1 MISAEN
7 ANITIGDLFNSDLQL
22 TSPPNL
28 FFELNKVLD
37 DPSKSLED
45 AGNIITKD
53 PGLSVKLL
61 KQVNSPLYGF
71 SGKIATVTHAI
82 TILGANEV
90 RNLVL
95 ATLIIDK
102 FSAQTEGMMSMH
114 DFWAMSLRNA
124 LMAKEL
130 ASHCQIK
137 VNIET
142 IFICGLLHE
151 IGKLV
156 FYRRIPNVAKEIG
169 QVVEQTGKNELDVE
183 QKILGFTHYDAGAE
197 LTRLWKLPA
206 VISETI
212 AQHCRPDKSSPYFV
226 IADLIRTA
234 NLISKMDLSDE
245 ATNLNDKWGITDD
258 ELSEIIDK
266 VEDQFEEI
274 FSVFYRVS

>member
-124 LMAKEL
+124 FMAKEL

-137 VNIET
+137 VNKET

-183 QKILGFTHYDAGAE
+183 HKILGFTHYDAGAE

-245 ATNLNDKWGITDD
+245 ATNLNDKWGITDN

>member
-1 MISAEN
+1 MLTTET

-37 DPSKSLED
+37 NPGKSLED
-45 AGNIITKD
+45 AGNIIAKD
-53 PGLSVKLL
+53 PALSMKLL
-61 KQVNSPLYGF
+61 KQVNSAFYGF

-82 TILGANEV
+82 SIIGAHEL

-114 DFWAMSLRNA
+114 DFWAMCLRNA

-130 ASHCQIK
+130 ALHCQIK
-137 VNIET
+137 VNKET

-169 QVVEQTGKNELDVE
+169 QIVEQTGKNELDVE

-197 LTRLWKLPA
+197 LTRLWHLPA

-212 AQHCRPDKSSPYFV
+212 AQHSRPDKSSPYYV
-226 IADLIRTA
+226 IADVVRTA
-234 NLISKMDLSDE
+234 NLISKMDLTED
-245 ATNLNDKWGITDD
+245 TNLNNKWGITDD
-258 ELSEIIDK
+258 ELSTIIDK
-266 VEDQFEEI
+266 VDDQFEEI
-274 FSVFYRVS
+274 FSVFYRG